1 MAKNDY
7 DFDFDFED
15 DFDLEPRADMGSDD
29 TDEFDLS
36 RYGIGEEDLM
46 GDAGQ
51 DEDFDLGGLDL
62 GEDPADEAGDLDL
75 DGLDLDGLDFGAEPD
90 IPDEPDD
97 PEDDGDFDLSPEDD
111 GEDFDLPEEDFDLPG
126 EESEPEDPED
136 PDFGDEDG
144 AEDGLDLTDGLDFDR
159 RASFFGSGDPVPEEE
174 EPIVPVHAGEETAEE
189 ENPEDME
196 NQTEELEEE
205 KPRKARRS
213 PRRSG
218 SGEERPAREPI
229 KLTVPPVVMKVVRL
243 YFPTQEEIRAASE
256 PKETNGRRRR
266 RPSKMRIFKDFYLP
280 TVILGLALVLLVSF
294 AIGSLSNAIDR
305 KREEN
310 KQAELLAQQES
321 QEAALQASEAQR
333 ILEEAEVL
341 ARGYDYDAAITLLES
356 YAGTPTQEMTAK
368 KAEYLETKSHLVEH
382 KDPSIIPNLS
392 FHVLIHDMA
401 KAMQDD
407 DDLAGQYNRNFVST
421 SEFTKILEQL
431 YKNNYVLV
439 DYNSIVANNNGSY
452 FANSVWL
459 PQGKKPVM
467 LTETMVNYFEYMVDG
482 NKDGT
487 PDADGDGFA
496 SKLVLDDAG
505 EIKAEWVDSSGAT
518 HVGDYD
524 LVPILE
530 TFIKQ
535 HPDFSY
541 KGARATLA
549 VTGSEGIFGYRINTS
564 IISTKGTEYYDQE
577 VLGATKIVEAL
588 KAKGYNIACYTFNN
602 ENYFDKS
609 AAQVKADLQLWNA
622 QIAPVVGQV
631 DTIVF
636 ARASDLG
643 DYTGGK
649 FDVVFDN
656 GFRIFVKNADEP
668 YAEVNTT
675 YVRQSRIMVTGN
687 ALAWK
692 ADKLA
697 SYFDANVVLDL
708 TSRGGSVPN

>member
-1 MAKNDY
+1 MAKND
-7 DFDFDFED
+7 FDFEFDYED
-15 DFDLEPRADMGSDD
+15 DYDLEPRADMGSDD

-36 RYGIGEEDLM
+36 QFGIDMSDLSPEDEETYD
-46 GDAGQ
+46 
-51 DEDFDLGGLDL
+51 DFDFGGLDL
-62 GEDPADEAGDLDL
+62 GEDAPAEDEELDL
-75 DGLDLDGLDFGAEPD
+75 SGLDLGIGSDSD
-90 IPDEPDD
+90 PDD
-97 PEDDGDFDLSPEDD
+97 PEEPD
-111 GEDFDLPEEDFDLPG
+111 EEDFDLTP
-126 EESEPEDPED
+126 PDPDPED
-136 PDFGDEDG
+136 PDEEDF
-144 AEDGLDLTDGLDFDR
+144 DLTPPDAGEEDPDDLDDLDDLDFDDEEPDEDPDEDLTEGMDFGH
-159 RASFFGSGDPVPEEE
+159 RASFFQTGDP
-174 EPIVPVHAGEETAEE
+174 EPVEPVAPVEMENAEE
-189 ENPEDME
+189 ETPEPME
-196 NQTEELEEE
+196 QEEQELE
-205 KPRKARRS
+205 PTRPARRS
-213 PRRSG
+213 RRRNSD
-218 SGEERPAREPI
+218 EEKPAREPI
-229 KLTVPPVVMKVVRL
+229 KLTVPPVLTRLVRL

-256 PKETNGRRRR
+256 AQDGNGRRRR
-266 RPSKMRIFKDFYLP
+266 KPTRQRIFKDFYLP
-280 TVILGLALVLLVSF
+280 TIIAGLALVLMVSF

-310 KQAELLAQQES
+310 KQAEILAQKES
-321 QEAALQASEAQR
+321 EEAALLASEAENLLSR
-333 ILEEAEVL
+333 AEAL
-341 ARGYDYDAAITLLES
+341 AQGYDYDAAITLLES
-356 YAGTPTQEMTAK
+356 YAGEPTQEMTAR

-421 SEFTKILEQL
+421 GEFTKILEQL
-431 YKNNYVLV
+431 YKNGYVLV
-439 DYNSIVANNNGSY
+439 DYDSIVTNNNGSY
-452 FANSVWL
+452 FPNTVYL
-459 PQGKKPVM
+459 PEGKKPVM

-496 SKLVLDDAG
+496 NKLVLDASG
-505 EIKAEWVDSSGAT
+505 EIKAEWVDSTGAT

-530 TFIKQ
+530 TFIKA

-564 IISTKGTEYYDQE
+564 VISTKGTEYYDQQ

-622 QIAPVVGQV
+622 QIAPVVGQL

-675 YVRQSRIMVTGN
+675 YVRQSRLMVTGN

-692 ADKLA
+692 ADKFA
-697 SYFDANVVLDL
+697 TMFDANVVLDL

>member
-1 MAKNDY
+1 MAKK
-7 DFDFDFED
+7 DFDFEFDYED
-15 DFDLEPRADMGSDD
+15 DFDLEPGMDMGSDD

-36 RYGIGEEDLM
+36 RFGIDDLDLEPGAEDGGEDY
-46 GDAGQ
+46 A
-51 DEDFDLGGLDL
+51 DFDLGDLDL
-62 GEDPADEAGDLDL
+62 GEDAPEEEEELDL
-75 DGLDLDGLDFGAEPD
+75 SGLDLGDGDDPD
-90 IPDEPDD
+90 PDD
-97 PEDDGDFDLSPEDD
+97 PEDGDYDLTPPDPDPEEPD
-111 GEDFDLPEEDFDLPG
+111 EDPEEDPGDPDDL
-126 EESEPEDPED
+126 DD
-136 PDFGDEDG
+136 LDFGDEDPG
-144 AEDGLDLTDGLDFDR
+144 EDPDVDLTDGIDFSR
-159 RASFFGSGDPVPEEE
+159 RASFFQEEEQEEPVAPAEPEAAEAEEEVMEPVEEE
-174 EPIVPVHAGEETAEE
+174 E
-189 ENPEDME
+189 
-196 NQTEELEEE
+196 TEQLQPSRKARRTPRRKAAEEE
-205 KPRKARRS
+205 KP
-213 PRRSG
+213 
-218 SGEERPAREPI
+218 AREPV
-229 KLTVPPVVMKVVRL
+229 KLTVPPVLTKLVRL

-256 PKETNGRRRR
+256 SQDSNGRRRR
-266 RPSKMRIFKDFYLP
+266 RPSRQRIFKDFYLP
-280 TVILGLALVLLVSF
+280 TIIAGLALVLMISF
-294 AIGSLSNAIDR
+294 VIGSLSNAIDR
-305 KREEN
+305 KREED
-310 KQAELLAQQES
+310 KQAQQQAQQES
-321 QEAALQASEAQR
+321 QEAAQLATEMEKLLQ
-333 ILEEAEVL
+333 EAETL
-341 ARGYDYDAAITLLES
+341 ARGYDYDGAIMLLES
-356 YAGTPTQEMTAK
+356 YTGTPTQEMTAK
-368 KAEYLETKSHLVEH
+368 KAEYLEIKGHLVEH

-392 FHVLIHDMA
+392 FHVLVHDMA

-439 DYNSIVANNNGSY
+439 DYASIVTNNNGSY
-452 FANSVWL
+452 FPNTIYL
-459 PQGKKPVM
+459 PEGKKPVM

-496 SKLVLDDAG
+496 NKLVLDANGD
-505 EIKAEWVDSSGAT
+505 IKAEWVDSSGAT

-564 IISTKGTEYYDQE
+564 VISTKGTDYYDQQ

-602 ENYFDKS
+602 ENYLDKS

-636 ARASDLG
+636 ARATDLG

-649 FDVVFDN
+649 FDVVFEN

-675 YVRQSRIMVTGN
+675 YVRQSRLMVTGN

-692 ADKLA
+692 ADKFATL
-697 SYFDANVVLDL
+697 FDANVVLDL